1 MNIGNKIKQ
10 LRTHKALSQSE
21 LAEILHVT
29 PQAISKWESN
39 ASQPDIQ
46 QLPALASYF
55 GITIDE
61 LFEYP
66 TDLEYERI
74 EQMIENDTVMTLEF
88 LMHSEDFLLTEI
100 KKDPKN
106 YRAISQL
113 ADLYHYQA
121 CKLNEKAIHYS
132 LEALKLKPDNKADL
146 CTLSN
151 ASQGYAF
158 DWNIGNHS
166 KLIERLQTLLKIDP
180 SLDRTKLVLLDN
192 LIADHRYSEAIELL
206 NHNQHLDLF
215 PFYTVWIEE
224 HKYGFEVTKN
234 KYQDLITT
242 YQDNWKILM
251 SVANR
256 YASNQCY
263 QEAIEIYERTHE
275 VAPRPRYVDPLSCI
289 AYLHKSLGN
298 KDKAIE
304 TWRRE
309 LVLLKEEW
317 NITKGELV
325 SEIRENIERID
336 K

>member
-132 LEALKLKPDNKADL
+132 LEALPTILPLFPKFHYFTVSL
-146 CTLSN
+146 
-151 ASQGYAF
+151 
-158 DWNIGNHS
+158 
-166 KLIERLQTLLKIDP
+166 KLIEK
-180 SLDRTKLVLLDN
+180 
-192 LIADHRYSEAIELL
+192 
-206 NHNQHLDLF
+206 F
-215 PFYTVWIEE
+215 
-224 HKYGFEVTKN
+224 
-234 KYQDLITT
+234 
-242 YQDNWKILM
+242 
-251 SVANR
+251 
-256 YASNQCY
+256 
-263 QEAIEIYERTHE
+263 
-275 VAPRPRYVDPLSCI
+275 
-289 AYLHKSLGN
+289 
-298 KDKAIE
+298 
-304 TWRRE
+304 
-309 LVLLKEEW
+309 
-317 NITKGELV
+317 
-325 SEIRENIERID
+325 
-336 K
+336 